1 VKDRVEGA
9 EETIRAFV
17 ALDLDS
23 MSARRLAR
31 VAEHLRMATCA
42 PSANWTPPHKLHVT
56 LRYVEK
62 LPAGT
67 VPQLANA
74 LAAVVDRKRAPRP
87 GLLRLEAFPSAAEAR
102 VVVVELEDPTRALA
116 RMAGRVEQI
125 VSRLGIPADRH
136 AFRPHVTLARLKR
149 PYDARRW
156 LRPELAADVGECCA
170 VRLTLYR
177 SILGSEGSTYD
188 PLARFDFVPNPASP

>member
-23 MSARRLAR
+23 MSARRLTR
-31 VAEHLRMATCA
+31 IAEHLRMASGA

-56 LRYVEK
+56 LRYVEE
-62 LPAGT
+62 LPVGA
-67 VPQLANA
+67 VPALANA
-74 LAAVVDRKRAPRP
+74 LAAVVDSKRAPRP
-87 GLLRLEAFPSAAEAR
+87 GLLRLEAFPSAAEAC

-116 RMAGRVEQI
+116 RMAGRVDRI

-156 LRPELAADVGECCA
+156 LRPELAADVGECSA

-188 PLARFDFVPNPASP
+188 PLARFDFVP

>member
-1 VKDRVEGA
+1 VKERAEGA

-31 VAEHLRMATCA
+31 IAEHLRMASGA
-42 PSANWTPPHKLHVT
+42 PSASWTPPHKMHVT

-62 LPAGT
+62 LLAST
-67 VPQLANA
+67 VPSLVEA
-74 LAAVVDRKRAPRP
+74 LAGVVDGKTPPRP

-116 RMAGRVEQI
+116 KMAGHVERI
-125 VSRLGIPADRH
+125 VSRLGISPDRYE
-136 AFRPHVTLARLKR
+136 FRPHVTLARLKR
-149 PYDARRW
+149 QYDARRW
-156 LRPELAADVGECCA
+156 LRPELAADVGECST

-177 SILGSEGSTYD
+177 SILHSEGSTYE
-188 PLARFDFVPNPASP
+188 PLASFEFVRKAN